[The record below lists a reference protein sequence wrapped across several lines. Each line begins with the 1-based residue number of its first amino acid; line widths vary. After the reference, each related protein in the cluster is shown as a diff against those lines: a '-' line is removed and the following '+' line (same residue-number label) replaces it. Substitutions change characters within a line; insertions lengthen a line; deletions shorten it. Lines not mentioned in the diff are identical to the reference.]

1 MALLAGC
8 LALAAGAAPATA
20 YPAEDSAYLDYAEMV
35 ATIDAIAA
43 RKPGIARIFSIG
55 RSHEGRELWA
65 ARVSDN
71 VRTDE
76 DEPEVVF
83 DGGMHGREHMSTEM
97 AVALFHN
104 LVDGHGSDARITRI
118 VDRTEITII
127 FNLNPDGSE
136 YDHASG
142 TYLSWRKNRQPT
154 PGSAEIGTDINR
166 NFVYRWGTSP
176 ANASPSG
183 LTYRGPA
190 AWSTPEATAFKRYI
204 EGRVTDGE
212 QQVRVHVTFHQHGRI
227 VLYPY
232 GYTSEAI
239 PPDMRAEDHAVLVR
253 MATEMARRSGYAVA
267 QTANFDLNAGNQMDW
282 LYATYRVMT
291 FTFEM
296 GDAFA
301 MPDEAI
307 PTETAR
313 NMDAAYYAIEQAG
326 VLPGLG
332 RPARLLPNTAALP

>member
-1 MALLAGC
+1 MSLAPGVRRVATAMLAAW
-8 LALAAGAAPATA
+8 LALAAGAGPASA
-20 YPAEDSAYLDYAEMV
+20 YPAEDSGYLDYAEMV

-43 RKPGIARIFSIG
+43 RKPGIARILSIG

-65 ARVSDN
+65 AKVSDN
-71 VRTDE
+71 VGTDE

-97 AVALFHN
+97 AVALFRN

-136 YDHASG
+136 HDHASG

-166 NFVYRWGTSP
+166 NFSYRWGTSP
-176 ANASPSG
+176 ANASPAG

-190 AWSTPEATAFKRYI
+190 PWSTPEAAAFKRSI
-204 EGRVTDGE
+204 DGRVIAGE

-232 GYTSEAI
+232 GYTREAV
-239 PPDMRAEDHAVLVR
+239 PPDMRADDHTVLVR
-253 MATEMARRSGYAVA
+253 MATEMARRSG
-267 QTANFDLNAGNQMDW
+267 
-282 LYATYRVMT
+282 
-291 FTFEM
+291 
-296 GDAFA
+296 
-301 MPDEAI
+301 
-307 PTETAR
+307 
-313 NMDAAYYAIEQAG
+313 
-326 VLPGLG
+326 
-332 RPARLLPNTAALP
+332 